1 VTLFLYLVVSES
13 AVTRAL
19 VREDRG
25 VQKHVYYVSKSLF
38 DAESIYQRMEKM
50 VLALFIISRKLKYY
64 FQFFQI
70 IVLTSTL

>member
-1 VTLFLYLVVSES
+1 M
-13 AVTRAL
+13 TRAL

-64 FQFFQI
+64 FQFFSDNCANEHPLRS
-70 IVLTSTL
+70 IVEKLQTTR